1 MKKTKAIIISVS
13 VLLICAVCFNM
24 AGCASSIKA
33 DLMAGVK
40 ANNVLP
46 LKNLDSESVAITDFA
61 VRIFKASAEKEE
73 NTLISPLSVLYA
85 LAMTAN
91 GAKGETRAQMEA
103 VLGMSVEELNVYL
116 YSYMDSLPQS
126 EKSKLM
132 LANSIWF
139 ADYDRFTVNEDFLQT
154 NADYYEADIYKAS
167 FDRSTVR
174 DINNWVKEKTDGMI
188 TDILDDIP
196 VDAIMYLVNALA
208 FEAEW
213 TDIYEKAQVRD
224 GIFTE
229 ADGSREEVKLMYSNE
244 GVYLEDEN
252 AIGFIKYYKGRDYA
266 FAALLPN
273 ENVSLEEYVASLDG
287 ESLNGILANAQYATV
302 NTAIPKFETE
312 YDVEMSDILK
322 RMGMTDAFDGN
333 AADFSGIGASE
344 AGNIYISRVLH
355 KTYISVGEKGTRAGA
370 ATVVEMKDSGVAE
383 ITDPKQVYLDR
394 PFLYMLIDCD
404 TNIPFFIGTVNEID

>member
-1 MKKTKAIIISVS
+1 MKKSKAIIISVS

-139 ADYDRFTVNEDFLQT
+139 AS
-154 NADYYEADIYKAS
+154 AS
-167 FDRSTVR
+167 V
-174 DINNWVKEKTDGMI
+174 
-188 TDILDDIP
+188 
-196 VDAIMYLVNALA
+196 
-208 FEAEW
+208 
-213 TDIYEKAQVRD
+213 
-224 GIFTE
+224 
-229 ADGSREEVKLMYSNE
+229 
-244 GVYLEDEN
+244 
-252 AIGFIKYYKGRDYA
+252 
-266 FAALLPN
+266 
-273 ENVSLEEYVASLDG
+273 
-287 ESLNGILANAQYATV
+287 
-302 NTAIPKFETE
+302 
-312 YDVEMSDILK
+312 
-322 RMGMTDAFDGN
+322 
-333 AADFSGIGASE
+333 
-344 AGNIYISRVLH
+344 
-355 KTYISVGEKGTRAGA
+355 
-370 ATVVEMKDSGVAE
+370 
-383 ITDPKQVYLDR
+383 
-394 PFLYMLIDCD
+394 
-404 TNIPFFIGTVNEID
+404 NIPSRT